1 MDRYP
6 PLDELLQRVPTVPST
21 IPSILAYAIGLI
33 FFLHQA
39 LVYLDIAVLSPI
51 EVTWNALVYLTPSA
65 LLLSADRRR
74 ELQTPES
81 TWSQLH
87 AAKSVSLRSMLGLGS
102 RAMMQQIPSG
112 ANIVRSMTSAKSKP
126 QSDTPPGL
134 GNWDNSCYQNSVL
147 QGLSAMDSLKPYL
160 SSFSTHESLP
170 TDSTS
175 SSLQDVVQKL
185 NDASHN
191 GTHIWTPAKLKSMSS
206 WQQQDAQ
213 EYYSKIVDD
222 LEKEASKVFGAAAV
236 KPGLESSEKQKKGDI
251 KEQMAAPPFSVPL
264 EGLLAQRVACT
275 RCGFSEGLSMIPFN
289 CLTVPLG
296 SSYEYDLADCLNE
309 YTHIED
315 IPEVEC
321 AKCTLLKAKTEL
333 TRMLPQPD
341 LDSENADPNVEKA
354 MQLPPALREK
364 IAERL
369 QAVTEA
375 LAADD
380 FSDKTLKEVC
390 QISKKA
396 HTSSTKTRQ
405 AVIGRAPR
413 SLVVHINRSVFDE
426 MTGAQKKNYAAVR
439 YPQVLDLGKWM
450 LGSKT
455 SADGSDDSKTSAE
468 VAIADASESML
479 SVNNEREQCL
489 YRLKAVITHYG
500 RHENG
505 HYIAYRQH
513 PPASRNFD
521 DTAQDAEDSKL
532 EDSKPEDSK
541 REDNKPDDSKLEDR
555 KPTESHANESGK
567 RPWWRLS
574 DEDVS
579 TVSDDDVLQ
588 QGGVFMLFYER
599 EEQPTDAPAPTPV
612 VNAAE
617 AQAPD
622 VIALESST
630 EQNEKSE
637 TSEAMVESTGSNDLP
652 DTNEEDAVPTPASE
666 ASISTKKNEEPEASE
681 AIVEST
687 SSDDLPVTSTEDV
700 VPTPVNEASTS
711 TEQIDEQEAS
721 EATIDSTSS
730 SDLPITSKQEAVATP
745 ASETSTSTTAEEEE
759 SETDNEDQQP
769 VEAERPA
776 LKATTQP
783 PMRTARVNS
792 TQSDSGFPSPHR
804 VIAAT

>member
-1 MDRYP
+1 MDRYS
-6 PLDELLQRVPTVPST
+6 PLDELLQRVPTVRST
-21 IPSILAYAIGLI
+21 IPSILAYAIALI
-33 FFLHQA
+33 FFVHQA
-39 LVYLDIAVLSPI
+39 LVYLDVAVLSPI
-51 EVTWNALVYLTPSA
+51 EITWNALVYLTPSV

-74 ELQTPES
+74 ELHSQQS
-81 TWSQLH
+81 TWSQVH
-87 AAKSVSLRSMLGLGS
+87 AAKSESLRSMLGLGS
-102 RAMMQQIPSG
+102 RAMMQQLPSG
-112 ANIVRSMTSAKSKP
+112 ANLVRSITSAQSKA
-126 QSDTPPGL
+126 QSDAPPGL

-147 QGLSAMDSLKPYL
+147 QGLSTMDSLKPYL
-160 SSFSTHESLP
+160 AAFSKHESLP

-185 NDASHN
+185 SEASHN

-236 KPGLESSEKQKKGDI
+236 KHGLESSEKKKGDI
-251 KEQMAAPPFSVPL
+251 QEQMAAPPHSVPL

-296 SSYEYDLADCLNE
+296 SGYEYDLDDCLNE

-333 TRMLPQPD
+333 KRMLPQPE
-341 LDSENADPNVEKA
+341 SETENADTGGKKT
-354 MQLPPALREK
+354 MQLPPALQEK

-369 QAVTEA
+369 KAVTEA
-375 LAADD
+375 LANDD

-426 MTGAQKKNYAAVR
+426 MTGAQRKNYAAVR
-439 YPQVLDLGKWM
+439 YPQILDLGKWM
-450 LGSKT
+450 LGSKV
-455 SADGSDDSKTSAE
+455 SANGVEDPKSLAE
-468 VAIADASESML
+468 IAITEASESML
-479 SVNNEREQCL
+479 SSRTQRDQCL
-489 YRLKAVITHYG
+489 YRLKAVVTHYG

-513 PPASRNFD
+513 PRAVRATD
-521 DTAQDAEDSKL
+521 EAAEDVEHSNSEVSQVDDSSKL
-532 EDSKPEDSK
+532 
-541 REDNKPDDSKLEDR
+541 
-555 KPTESHANESGK
+555 
-567 RPWWRLS
+567 PWWRLS

-579 TVSDDDVLQ
+579 TVSDEDVLQ

-599 EEQPTDAPAPTPV
+599 EEQPVDVQAAAPVCNT
-612 VNAAE
+612 AE

-622 VIALESST
+622 VVATEPSSEQDVET
-630 EQNEKSE
+630 ETPQTPVEP
-637 TSEAMVESTGSNDLP
+637 TSNTDLP
-652 DTNEEDAVPTPASE
+652 EGSGEAAEPTPASE
-666 ASISTKKNEEPEASE
+666 AL
-681 AIVEST
+681 V
-687 SSDDLPVTSTEDV
+687 
-700 VPTPVNEASTS
+700 
-711 TEQIDEQEAS
+711 
-721 EATIDSTSS
+721 
-730 SDLPITSKQEAVATP
+730 
-745 ASETSTSTTAEEEE
+745 STTAGTTEEEE
-759 SETDNEDQQP
+759 SETDTEDQHSVQDAIP
-769 VEAERPA
+769 VP
-776 LKATTQP
+776 KPTTQP
-783 PMRTARVNS
+783 PMRTARLNS
-792 TQSDSGFPSPHR
+792 QSDAGFPSPHR
-804 VIAAT
+804 VVAAT

>member
-1 MDRYP
+1 MDRYS
-6 PLDELLQRVPTVPST
+6 PLDELLRRVPTVHST
-21 IPSILAYAIGLI
+21 IPSILAYAIALI
-33 FFLHQA
+33 FFVHQA

-51 EVTWNALVYLTPSA
+51 EITWNALVYLTPSV

-74 ELQTPES
+74 ELHSQQS
-81 TWSQLH
+81 TWSQVH
-87 AAKSVSLRSMLGLGS
+87 AAKSESLRSMLGLGS
-102 RAMMQQIPSG
+102 RAMMQQLPSG
-112 ANIVRSMTSAKSKP
+112 ANLVRSITSAKSKP
-126 QSDTPPGL
+126 QSDAPPGL

-147 QGLSAMDSLKPYL
+147 QGLSTMDSLKPYL
-160 SSFSTHESLP
+160 AAFSKHESLP
-170 TDSTS
+170 ADSTS

-185 NDASHN
+185 SEASHN

-236 KPGLESSEKQKKGDI
+236 KHGLESSEKKKGDI
-251 KEQMAAPPFSVPL
+251 QEQMAAPPHSVPL

-296 SSYEYDLADCLNE
+296 SGFEYDLADCLNE

-321 AKCTLLKAKTEL
+321 AKCTLLKAKMEL
-333 TRMLPQPD
+333 SRMLPQPE
-341 LDSENADPNVEKA
+341 SETENADTDGKKT
-354 MQLPPALREK
+354 MQLPPALQEK

-369 QAVTEA
+369 KAVTEA
-375 LAADD
+375 LANDD

-426 MTGAQKKNYAAVR
+426 MTGAQRKNYAAVR

-450 LGSKT
+450 LGSKVP
-455 SADGSDDSKTSAE
+455 ADGSEDPKSLAE
-468 VAIADASESML
+468 LAITEASESML
-479 SVNNEREQCL
+479 SSRTQRDQCL
-489 YRLKAVITHYG
+489 YRLKAVVTHYG

-513 PPASRNFD
+513 PRAVRATED
-521 DTAQDAEDSKL
+521 ATEDAEDSK
-532 EDSKPEDSK
+532 PEESQA
-541 REDNKPDDSKLEDR
+541 DDDGKL
-555 KPTESHANESGK
+555 
-567 RPWWRLS
+567 PWWRLS

-579 TVSDDDVLQ
+579 TVSDEDVLQ
-588 QGGVFMLFYER
+588 QGGVFMLFYEQD
-599 EEQPTDAPAPTPV
+599 EQLVDVPAATPAC
-612 VNAAE
+612 NTAE

-622 VIALESST
+622 VVATESST
-630 EQNEKSE
+630 KQDEEESE
-637 TSEAMVESTGSNDLP
+637 TPQTLVEPTNNTDL
-652 DTNEEDAVPTPASE
+652 
-666 ASISTKKNEEPEASE
+666 PEASE
-681 AIVEST
+681 EAAE
-687 SSDDLPVTSTEDV
+687 
-700 VPTPVNEASTS
+700 PTPANDAS
-711 TEQIDEQEAS
+711 
-721 EATIDSTSS
+721 
-730 SDLPITSKQEAVATP
+730 V
-745 ASETSTSTTAEEEE
+745 STTASTTASTTEEEE
-759 SETDNEDQQP
+759 SETDTEDQP
-769 VEAERPA
+769 VQVQDAIPVPKPA
-776 LKATTQP
+776 TQP
-783 PMRTARVNS
+783 PMRTARLNS
-792 TQSDSGFPSPHR
+792 QSDAGFPSPHR

>member
-1 MDRYP
+1 MDRFP
-6 PLDELLQRVPTVPST
+6 QLDELLRRAPTAHYT

-33 FFLHQA
+33 FFLHQV
-39 LVYLDIAVLSPI
+39 LVYLDIAVLSPLEI
-51 EVTWNALVYLTPSA
+51 TWNAIVYLTPSLF
-65 LLLSADRRR
+65 LLNTNRRR
-74 ELQTPES
+74 ELRDQGS
-81 TWSQLH
+81 TWSQTH
-87 AAKSVSLRSMLGLGS
+87 AAKSESLRSMLGLGG
-102 RAMMQQIPSG
+102 RAMMQQLPVG
-112 ANIVRSMTSAKSKP
+112 ANLVRSITFAKSKP
-126 QSDTPPGL
+126 QSDAPPGL

-160 SSFSTHESLP
+160 ASFSSHETLP

-175 SSLQDVVQKL
+175 SSLQGIVQKL
-185 NDASHN
+185 NNASLN

-236 KPGLESSEKQKKGDI
+236 KPGLENSENKKADISEK
-251 KEQMAAPPFSVPL
+251 MAAPPFSVPL

-296 SSYEYDLADCLNE
+296 SSPEYDLADCLNE

-333 TRMLPQPD
+333 SRMLPKPE
-341 LDSENADPNVEKA
+341 SENDKPETDGKKT
-354 MQLPPALREK
+354 MQLPPALQEK

-369 QAVTEA
+369 RAVIEA
-375 LAADD
+375 LATDD
-380 FSDKTLKEVC
+380 FSDKTIKEVC

-426 MTGAQKKNYAAVR
+426 MTGDQKKNYAAVR

-450 LGSKT
+450 LGSKS
-455 SADGSDDSKTSAE
+455 SASDSGDSKS
-468 VAIADASESML
+468 VADLAITQASESML
-479 SVNNEREQCL
+479 LNRSDSDECL

-513 PPASRNFD
+513 PAASQASD
-521 DTAQDAEDSKL
+521 DTVEGDTTSE
-532 EDSKPEDSK
+532 PEDSQPA
-541 REDNKPDDSKLEDR
+541 EGGKL
-555 KPTESHANESGK
+555 
-567 RPWWRLS
+567 PWWRLS

-579 TVSDDDVLQ
+579 PVPNDDVLQ

-599 EEQPTDAPAPTPV
+599 EEQQVDAPVASPT
-612 VNAAE
+612 NNIAE
-617 AQAPD
+617 AHAPAIEAP
-622 VIALESST
+622 VSST
-630 EQNEKSE
+630 EPQLEDEEPLTLVKSNG
-637 TSEAMVESTGSNDLP
+637 SIVSVESLDKNT
-652 DTNEEDAVPTPASE
+652 VPFVASE
-666 ASISTKKNEEPEASE
+666 ASAS
-681 AIVEST
+681 
-687 SSDDLPVTSTEDV
+687 
-700 VPTPVNEASTS
+700 
-711 TEQIDEQEAS
+711 
-721 EATIDSTSS
+721 
-730 SDLPITSKQEAVATP
+730 
-745 ASETSTSTTAEEEE
+745 STTEEEE
-759 SETDNEDQQP
+759 SETDTDDQP
-769 VEAERPA
+769 AESERPIP
-776 LKATTQP
+776 KTTTQP
-783 PMRTARVNS
+783 LMRTAGVNS
-792 TQSDSGFPSPHR
+792 AQSDSGFPSPHR
-804 VIAAT
+804 GIAAT

>member
-1 MDRYP
+1 MDRYS
-6 PLDELLQRVPTVPST
+6 PLDELLRRVPTVHST
-21 IPSILAYAIGLI
+21 IPSILAYAIAFI
-33 FFLHQA
+33 FFVHQA
-39 LVYLDIAVLSPI
+39 LVYLDIAILSPI
-51 EVTWNALVYLTPSA
+51 EITWNTLVYLTPSI

-74 ELQTPES
+74 ELHSQQS
-81 TWSQLH
+81 TWSQVH
-87 AAKSVSLRSMLGLGS
+87 AAKSESLRSMLGLGS
-102 RAMMQQIPSG
+102 RAMMQQLPSG
-112 ANIVRSMTSAKSKP
+112 ASLVRGITSAKSKP
-126 QSDTPPGL
+126 QSDAPPGL

-147 QGLSAMDSLKPYL
+147 QGLSTMDSLKPYL
-160 SSFSTHESLP
+160 AAFSKHESLP

-185 NDASHN
+185 SEASHN
-191 GTHIWTPAKLKSMSS
+191 GAHIWTPAKLKSMSS

-236 KPGLESSEKQKKGDI
+236 KHGLESSEKKKGDI
-251 KEQMAAPPFSVPL
+251 QEQMAAPPHSVPL

-296 SSYEYDLADCLNE
+296 SGYEYDLADCLNE

-333 TRMLPQPD
+333 SRMLPQPE
-341 LDSENADPNVEKA
+341 SETENADTDAKKT

-369 QAVTEA
+369 KAVTEA

-380 FSDKTLKEVC
+380 FSDKTLKETC

-426 MTGAQKKNYAAVR
+426 MTGAQRKNYAAVR

-450 LGSKT
+450 LGSKV
-455 SADGSDDSKTSAE
+455 SVDDMEDPKSFAE
-468 VAIADASESML
+468 LAITEASESML
-479 SVNNEREQCL
+479 SSRTERDQCL
-489 YRLKAVITHYG
+489 YRLKAVVTHYG

-513 PPASRNFD
+513 PRAIQS
-521 DTAQDAEDSKL
+521 ED
-532 EDSKPEDSK
+532 PQA
-541 REDNKPDDSKLEDR
+541 DDSVKL
-555 KPTESHANESGK
+555 
-567 RPWWRLS
+567 PWWRLS

-579 TVSDDDVLQ
+579 TVSDEDVLQ

-599 EEQPTDAPAPTPV
+599 EDQPVDVPAAAADT
-612 VNAAE
+612 NLAE
-617 AQAPD
+617 AQAAD
-622 VIALESST
+622 VVGPESST
-630 EQNEKSE
+630 KQDEELETPQTAVEPSSDSILPEASE
-637 TSEAMVESTGSNDLP
+637 ETAE
-652 DTNEEDAVPTPASE
+652 PTPTVASE
-666 ASISTKKNEEPEASE
+666 ASVSTT
-681 AIVEST
+681 VST
-687 SSDDLPVTSTEDV
+687 
-700 VPTPVNEASTS
+700 TP
-711 TEQIDEQEAS
+711 
-721 EATIDSTSS
+721 
-730 SDLPITSKQEAVATP
+730 
-745 ASETSTSTTAEEEE
+745 STTASTTEEEE
-759 SETDNEDQQP
+759 SETDTEDQQP
-769 VEAERPA
+769 VQEASIPVPKPA
-776 LKATTQP
+776 AQP
-783 PMRTARVNS
+783 PMRTARLNS
-792 TQSDSGFPSPHR
+792 QSDAGFPSPHR